1 MAAIMVI
8 EDEPAI
14 SDLLALNLKLVGHT
28 AFCCGDGSEAVELI
42 KNINPDLI
50 LLDIM
55 IPGKDGFELMKEINP
70 FDIPVIFLTAKESI
84 DDKVTGLRLGAE
96 DYIVKPFATIEVLTR
111 IDTVLK
117 RCKKSG
123 IIFRFANLEVR
134 LEERTVY
141 LNGGLVELTTKEF
154 ELLEVLIRNKNIALS
169 RNKLLELIWGF
180 DYTGETR
187 TVDVHIQ
194 KLRSKLELEDKIKT
208 VYKVGYR
215 LEVHQ

>member
-123 IIFRFANLEVR
+123 IIFRFDNLEVR

>member
-1 MAAIMVI
+1 MAAIMII
-8 EDEPAI
+8 EDELAI
-14 SDLLALNLKLVGHT
+14 SELLAINLKLVGHT
-28 AFCCGDGSEAVELI
+28 AFCCGDGNEAFEFV
-42 KNINPDLI
+42 KNNKPDLI

-55 IPGKDGFELMKEINP
+55 LPGKNGFELMKEIEP
-70 FDIPVIFLTAKESI
+70 LDIPVIFLTAKENI
-84 DDKVTGLRLGAE
+84 DDKITGLKLGAE

-123 IIFRFANLEVR
+123 NIVKFDNLEVR

-141 LNGGLVELTTKEF
+141 LNGTQAELTIKEF
-154 ELLEVLIRNKNIALS
+154 DLLETLIRNKNIALS
-169 RNKLLELIWGF
+169 RDKLLELVWGF
-180 DYTGETR
+180 DYVGETR

-208 VYKVGYR
+208 IFKVGYR
-215 LEVHQ
+215 LEVH